1 MSFLGSGRKE
11 KIGDIESLT
20 NSEKEV
26 LIALAKWDYTRG
38 RANSFSLALKINIA
52 QSTTAK
58 AIQFLTHRGF
68 LGKTSCRSYF
78 IYPNIK
84 ELILKEINP
93 PVCEQASESA
103 EQASESA
110 SVEDQESDSKFHKD
124 YQSAEQASESASAND
139 HTN

>member
-103 EQASESA
+103 
-110 SVEDQESDSKFHKD
+110 SVEEQESDSKFHKD
-124 YQSAEQASESASAND
+124 HQSAEQASESASAND